1 MKFDKWSGILFW
13 FIFALLVLFPAFI
26 LWAIVHEHRRVPEVA
41 KAFSVEVGD
50 LRAFLKATDYGLHDF
65 ETSRRDYWEENR
77 IGLYPDRDT
86 NAMNVCPHCMGVIM
100 GMLVMLVGILK
111 YVFRRR

>member
-65 ETSRRDYWEENR
+65 ETSQGVRNVFQKWQKGDGI
-77 IGLYPDRDT
+77 IGKKTESVYIPI
-86 NAMNVCPHCMGVIM
+86 VIPT
-100 GMLVMLVGILK
+100 
-111 YVFRRR
+111 R